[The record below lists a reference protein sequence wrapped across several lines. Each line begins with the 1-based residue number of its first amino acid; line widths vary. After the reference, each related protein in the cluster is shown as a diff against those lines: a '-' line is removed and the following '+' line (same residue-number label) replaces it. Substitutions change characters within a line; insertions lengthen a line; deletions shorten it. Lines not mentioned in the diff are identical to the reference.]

1 MISSALFSYS
11 FIDMLATSD
20 SRIILADSSGS
31 GAAALFVLTEDAAA
45 FSSGLA
51 FYRDLWPKRSHILG
65 PLSKFSSCT
74 PKNWVWGRD
83 QQKAFEEVKEM
94 IQKEALLQYPDF
106 TKPFDLFT
114 DASDIQLGA
123 TLVQEGKPLGFFT
136 RKLNSA
142 QRNYSVGEKE
152 LLSIV
157 EGLKAF
163 EGVIRCTDLT
173 VHTDHLTC
181 CMTRTLHRE

>member
-1 MISSALFSYS
+1 
-11 FIDMLATSD
+11 
-20 SRIILADSSGS
+20 
-31 GAAALFVLTEDAAA
+31 
-45 FSSGLA
+45 
-51 FYRDLWPKRSHILG
+51 
-65 PLSKFSSCT
+65 
-74 PKNWVWGRD
+74 
-83 QQKAFEEVKEM
+83 M

-173 VHTDHLTC
+173 VHSDHLNLLYDKNSTQRMIC
-181 CMTRTLHRE
+181 WRNLVEECSKTWGLPCVPSISH